1 MPVLLS
7 ILGVLAVAA
16 FWCYR
21 IQASSR
27 LTDES
32 VRAIEDPAV
41 AAAALLIALA
51 SRGGP
56 MGPAAQSAI
65 RNEMRDVMAMPKV
78 EESFNFARRVAN
90 HVKDPSD
97 LVWRFSG
104 LWMDRLRPFERAE
117 LYDMA
122 SRVAEAYGGP
132 TDEQAGCL
140 RLLSERLG
148 LTRP

>member
-1 MPVLLS
+1 
-7 ILGVLAVAA
+7 
-16 FWCYR
+16 
-21 IQASSR
+21 
-27 LTDES
+27 
-32 VRAIEDPAV
+32 
-41 AAAALLIALA
+41 
-51 SRGGP
+51 
-56 MGPAAQSAI
+56 
-65 RNEMRDVMAMPKV
+65 MRDVMAMPKV
-78 EESFNFARRVAN
+78 EESFKFARRVAN

-122 SRVAEAYGGP
+122 ARIAEAYGGP

>member
-7 ILGVLAVAA
+7 ILGALAAAA
-16 FWCYR
+16 FFYYR
-21 IQASSR
+21 VRAASR
-27 LTDES
+27 LTDET
-32 VRAIEDPAV
+32 VRAIEDPAL

-51 SRGGP
+51 SRRGP

-65 RNEMRDVMAMPKV
+65 RNEMRHVMAVPKV
-78 EESFNFARRVAN
+78 EEAFNFARRVAG
-90 HVKDPSD
+90 HVKDPNE
-97 LVWRFSG
+97 LVGRFSR
-104 LWMDRLRPFERAE
+104 LWMDRLRPSERAE

-140 RLLSERLG
+140 RLLSEGLG
-148 LTRP
+148 LTRS

>member
-7 ILGVLAVAA
+7 ILGTLAAVA
-16 FWCYR
+16 FWYYR
-21 IQASSR
+21 IQATSR
-27 LTDES
+27 LTDETI
-32 VRAIEDPAV
+32 RAIEDPAV

-51 SRGGP
+51 SGRGP
-56 MGPAAQSAI
+56 VGPAAQCAI
-65 RNEMRDVMAMPKV
+65 RNEMRDVMIVPNV
-78 EESFNFARRVAN
+78 EETFNFARRVAD
-90 HVKDPSD
+90 HVKDPDD
-97 LVWRFSG
+97 LVRRFSR

-122 SRVAEAYGGP
+122 SRVAGAYGGP